1 MSEQPGYFFIN
12 HTRKEYCQFDN
23 SDSIIAAVELAIYK
37 NETWVSS
44 DDIRVEY
51 QDSGSTDVWELMGD
65 NGYKD
70 LDEIDGAFDS
80 DAEPED
86 DAMDDVIGTMTKLKV
101 K

>member
-12 HTRKEYCQFDN
+12 HTKKEYCQFN
-23 SDSIIAAVELAIYK
+23 NNEPIVNELRKCICENYW
-37 NETWVSS
+37 NDTE
-44 DDIRVEY
+44 DIRVEF

-70 LDEIDGAFDS
+70 LDEIDGGYDS
-80 DAEPED
+80 DGESKD
-86 DAMDDVIGTMTKLKV
+86 DEMDDVIGTMTKLKV